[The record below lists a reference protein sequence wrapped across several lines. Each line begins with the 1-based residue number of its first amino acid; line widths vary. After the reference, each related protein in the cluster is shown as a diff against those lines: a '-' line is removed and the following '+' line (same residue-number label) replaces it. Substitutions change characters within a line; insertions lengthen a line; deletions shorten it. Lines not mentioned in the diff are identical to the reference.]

1 MIMLIIDGAEASDY
15 KVCKNVKKIKHL
27 GTYGQVDNTPRGMET
42 GSLSCIMNIL
52 GVPKENIPN
61 GRAYLETVSEDIET
75 HNDDLIFRCNNV
87 TIENNK
93 LISSCG
99 NYKAGGIKESDIK
112 GCKLVHMGAYKNLFI
127 MKNAKRYIDS
137 IITYPPH
144 QNIGRDL
151 AEIYPR
157 CSNTKIEKILK
168 NLIDNYDLFPW
179 GQSIKQ
185 RIPSF
190 KELHNKDGAVVC
202 KTEIVKGIAK
212 AMKMYC
218 PDIKESTADIDTNLV
233 EKARVALELSKEYE
247 FVLLHINGTDESA
260 HRKNNKQKIDFIKKI
275 DSEVVKYI
283 SENINKDTAFIVT
296 SDHGTSAQSGKHVK
310 GFVNYYILNENKEA
324 RLWLKQ

>member
-1 MIMLIIDGAEASDY
+1 MLIIDGAEASDY

-144 QNIGRDL
+144 QNIPALPLCHRPKYRKEERS
-151 AEIYPR
+151 AA
-157 CSNTKIEKILK
+157 ILRRTGG
-168 NLIDNYDLFPW
+168 LSVRATWQPFSPAFFP
-179 GQSIKQ
+179 
-185 RIPSF
+185 
-190 KELHNKDGAVVC
+190 A
-202 KTEIVKGIAK
+202 
-212 AMKMYC
+212 
-218 PDIKESTADIDTNLV
+218 
-233 EKARVALELSKEYE
+233 
-247 FVLLHINGTDESA
+247 
-260 HRKNNKQKIDFIKKI
+260 
-275 DSEVVKYI
+275 
-283 SENINKDTAFIVT
+283 
-296 SDHGTSAQSGKHVK
+296 
-310 GFVNYYILNENKEA
+310 
-324 RLWLKQ
+324 